1 MKVTGPKL
9 GASEKYISQDGPR
22 KDRKM
27 VLPCEE
33 SRVFEKVKEEDT
45 NKVID
50 FAFFLSNER
59 LECGGDVR
67 WAFRLVNLTHKEGG
81 EKVSERAVAE
91 SYESEV
97 SQGEN
102 P

>member
-1 MKVTGPKL
+1 VKVGGPKL
-9 GASEKYISQDGPR
+9 GHQKSRFRRTDRGKIERWYCPVKRAGSLKKER
-22 KDRKM
+22 KKIPTK
-27 VLPCEE
+27 LL
-33 SRVFEKVKEEDT
+33 
-45 NKVID
+45 ILH
-50 FAFFLSNER
+50 FFLSNER

-67 WAFRLVNLTHKEGG
+67 WAFRPVNLTHKEGG